1 MAGQINHNTV
11 PVILEGVADYDVA
24 CYKFPV
30 TVIQVTDVNDTAFS
44 VSASMGPGQDGVD
57 YFSALAAVDLR
68 TMEVYPYSTV
78 LRPVAGDYFGFY
90 TPGFETVQVSS
101 IGGGGKI
108 FVSCL
113 NVDGSPLAER
123 IAAAT
128 QDNLSSLLTSIRQN
142 QDDLLEFLYESRK
155 IFEMMMGN

>member
-1 MAGQINHNTV
+1 MAGQINKNSV
-11 PVILEGVADYDVA
+11 PIVLSGVGTHDVA
-24 CYKFPV
+24 CASFPV
-30 TVIQVTDVNDTAFS
+30 TVVQVALADDTAFGLAG
-44 VSASMGPGQDGVD
+44 SAGAFPDGTE
-57 YFSALAAVDLR
+57 YFSNLPAVDLR
-68 TMEVYPYSTV
+68 TWEAIPYDAI
-78 LRPVAGDYFGFY
+78 LRPITGDYFGFY
-90 TPGFETVQVSS
+90 TAGFETVRISS

-108 FVSCL
+108 FVTCL